1 MPNLPVSAFLLS
13 LAVFGAAPA
22 LAADKVTFGTNW
34 LAQAEHG
41 GYYQAIADG
50 TYAKYGLDVSI
61 RQGGPQAA
69 NRNLL
74 IAGQIDFYMGGTL
87 GSFDAVAQGIP
98 LVTVAAIFQKD
109 PQGILAHP
117 DAGIETFEDL
127 AKAKTI
133 FMGKEGFTTY
143 FTWMKANFKGFSDE
157 QFKPYQFNPGPFL
170 ADKGSAQ
177 QGYITSEPFEIE
189 RQAGFKP
196 KVFLLA
202 DAGYDPYSTTIETQT
217 ALVDKNPDLVQR
229 FVDATAIGWYN
240 YMHADNKAANAL
252 IKQDNPEMTDEQL
265 AFSLAK
271 MKEFDVLESG
281 DAKEG
286 GIGCMT
292 DAHYK
297 DFYDKM
303 AAIDVVKKDLDI
315 KKSYTLQ
322 FTCKKV
328 GMDLKKS

>member
-1 MPNLPVSAFLLS
+1 MPNVSVSAFLLS
-13 LAVFGAAPA
+13 LALSAAPA

-34 LAQAEHG
+34 PAQAEHG

-87 GSFDAVAQGIP
+87 GSFDAVAEGIP

-109 PQGILAHP
+109 PQGIIAHP
-117 DAGIETFEDL
+117 DAGIDTFADL

-133 FMGKEGFTTY
+133 FMGKEGYTTY
-143 FTWMKANFKGFSDE
+143 FSWMKANFKGFSDE

-170 ADKGSAQ
+170 ADKTSAQ

-202 DAGYDPYSTTIETQT
+202 DAGSTPIPRRSRRRRRWSRKTRISCNASSMRRRSAGTTI
-217 ALVDKNPDLVQR
+217 
-229 FVDATAIGWYN
+229 
-240 YMHADNKAANAL
+240 
-252 IKQDNPEMTDEQL
+252 
-265 AFSLAK
+265 
-271 MKEFDVLESG
+271 
-281 DAKEG
+281 
-286 GIGCMT
+286 CMPT
-292 DAHYK
+292 
-297 DFYDKM
+297 
-303 AAIDVVKKDLDI
+303 
-315 KKSYTLQ
+315 TRRP
-322 FTCKKV
+322 TR
-328 GMDLKKS
+328 